1 MIHSDIEKKEYNIFR
16 ELRDS
21 IALDIG
27 HVSESENEM
36 VLIIATN
43 MHETIIIY
51 FKKFI
56 ISKNTNIQLNLYKP
70 NPE

>member
-1 MIHSDIEKKEYNIFR
+1 
-16 ELRDS
+16 
-21 IALDIG
+21 
-27 HVSESENEM
+27 
-36 VLIIATN
+36 